1 MAVKLEQTYEELDT
15 IIRFF
20 ILTKALPHLSKLYQQ
35 FTMFIDTSISHFRKR
50 YDGKHIFYLRKEQL
64 HN

>member
-1 MAVKLEQTYEELDT
+1 MKRRIKKLDT